1 MNVYKKEKESNEKE
15 ISDNW
20 NHEENSKETTNE
32 TINEKIEEITE
43 NESLQKQVDEL
54 KKQLETCKDQL
65 LRKAAEF
72 ENFKKRTEN
81 DYLNLTKFANEYLID
96 DLLPVIDD
104 FERSFNS
111 GKEKPDFDSF
121 YKGIEL
127 IYSKF
132 MKILEG
138 RGLKVIEAMDK
149 PFDVNYHE
157 AMLVM
162 PKDGVPPSTVV
173 YEIEKGYLLH
183 DKVIRHSKV
192 AVSPHTESVEERA
205 EENDKQGNI
214 ESS

>member
-1 MNVYKKEKESNEKE
+1 L
-15 ISDNW
+15 

-32 TINEKIEEITE
+32 TFNEKIEEITE
-43 NESLQKQVDEL
+43 NEGLQKQFDEL
-54 KKQLETCKDQL
+54 QKQLETYKDQL

-81 DYLNLTKFANEYLID
+81 DYLNLTKFANEYLIS

-104 FERSFNS
+104 FERSLNS

-138 RGLKVIEAMDK
+138 RGLKVIEALDK

-162 PKDGVPPSTVV
+162 PKDDVPPSTVV
-173 YEIEKGYLLH
+173 HEIEKGYLLH
-183 DKVIRHSKV
+183 DKVIRHTKV
-192 AVSPHTESVEERA
+192 AVSGQTESVKEAAKEGDKA
-205 EENDKQGNI
+205 GITENP
-214 ESS
+214 